1 MDYSRY
7 DDARYGEREVNN
19 NGLLEVVQCP
29 TTAAALTNCVYLAP
43 GVVDPQIH
51 YIMVDRQ
58 FVFTI
63 RYGFTWKH
71 ERADNL
77 NFSFL

>member
-7 DDARYGEREVNN
+7 DSDRDVN

-29 TTAAALTNCVYLAP
+29 STAAALTNCVYLAP

-63 RYGFTWKH
+63 RYQHSYT
-71 ERADNL
+71 EEAVY
-77 NFSFL
+77 